1 MKKLR
6 CYLVDDEEMV
16 LKALKNIINRQ
27 FESLEI
33 VGMAKSV
40 AEAEKGIRL
49 TNPDVVFLDI
59 VMPVESGFELIKRF
73 EVINF
78 EIVFITSHAE
88 YAIQAFQ
95 NLALAY
101 LLKPVSIS
109 EFKKMLITLHERI
122 ELKEKSRLYEALIDN
137 INSKNEID
145 QKIAVFV
152 NNQFLFIRI
161 GDIIRIEGWNRYS
174 KIIVNNN
181 KSYLSSYNIG
191 KYSKLLLK
199 HQFFL
204 SHRSHLINL
213 NYVESLKS
221 EFEIR
226 MTDKSIALLSTRRKP
241 EFLDFLKV
249 NNI

>member
-33 VGMAKSV
+33 VGMARSV
-40 AEAEKGIRL
+40 AEAENGIRL

-137 INSKNEID
+137 VNSKNEID

-161 GDIIRIEGWNRYS
+161 VYIIPNE
-174 KIIVNNN
+174 
-181 KSYLSSYNIG
+181 
-191 KYSKLLLK
+191 
-199 HQFFL
+199 
-204 SHRSHLINL
+204 
-213 NYVESLKS
+213 
-221 EFEIR
+221 
-226 MTDKSIALLSTRRKP
+226 
-241 EFLDFLKV
+241 
-249 NNI
+249 

>member
-33 VGMAKSV
+33 VGMATSV

-145 QKIAVFV
+145 QKIAIFV

-161 GDIIRIEGWNRYS
+161 GDIIRIEGWKRYS

-191 KYSKLLLK
+191 KYSKLLLN